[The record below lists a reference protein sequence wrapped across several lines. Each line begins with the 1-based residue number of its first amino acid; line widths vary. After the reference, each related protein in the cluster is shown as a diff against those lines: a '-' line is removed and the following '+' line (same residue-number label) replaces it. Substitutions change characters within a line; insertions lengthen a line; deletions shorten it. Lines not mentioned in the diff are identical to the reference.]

1 MIRNVRPK
9 DTTKFVI
16 VKVIGKDVID
26 QSGNHSR
33 QSTYPRKIYTVK
45 SSYERDRFMG
55 CKQRS
60 ANLANLLNI
69 HCNTSCDQ
77 STGSITTCSSTKAYQ
92 HNYQRNG
99 VHFACVNARSLKN
112 KVPMVTDHIIN
123 ENIDICLFTETWL
136 KDYDTVSFAGL
147 SPTGY
152 KFRNFSRQ
160 SERRGG
166 GTGIMFR
173 DSLDVRLSDAKENQS
188 FEFSEWSVRVNQ
200 YVLNMVSVYRPPY
213 SADHPISSRVFFD
226 EFSSY
231 LEGIVMTPG
240 ILLITGDF
248 NFHVECQSDNDAKC
262 FAEILQRL
270 LHDYYTNILHE
281 TKRLYYANLIDD
293 AAGDTKK
300 LFGIVNSLC
309 KADNRSDVLPSH
321 DSPRK
326 LANEF
331 GNFFIKKVDLI
342 QEDIDNIT
350 VTPPE
355 VDHRYPDTKFETF
368 STLTDEDV
376 HRIVMSSS
384 NSTCSLDP
392 NPTWLIKRCSDVLT
406 PIITQMINLSLSEGL
421 VPAQWKNA
429 VVRPLLK
436 KPGLD
441 PVLKN
446 FRPVSNLAFVGK
458 AAEKAVI
465 EQLINHCTTHQL
477 LPVNQSSYRK
487 YHSTETALVKVHND
501 ILTSMDN
508 QEVTFLIL
516 LDLSTAFDTI
526 NHSLLMNIVENDF
539 GITGLAKKWLA
550 SYLGNR
556 QQRITIKGCFSDYF
570 HVNSGVPQGSCLG
583 PVLFL
588 LYASGLFNVAS
599 RHRTNI
605 HAYADDT
612 QVYLSFKPSL
622 QYDMAKNIEQ
632 CITDLRAWMV
642 SNRLLINDSKTEFLV
657 IGSKHQLAKI
667 NVDSIMVGNTVIKS
681 VTSVRNLGAWFDQH
695 MSMNDHVSKVCSK
708 AFYSLYNLRQVRK
721 YLSDDTSKILVHSL
735 VTCHLDYCNAL
746 LHDIPQHQQ
755 QRLQKVLNAAA
766 RFVYQLPKFCHIT
779 PVLKDLHWLPVK
791 YRIMFKIIL
800 LVFKTLHGL
809 APTYLQDLIK
819 VKPPCRYQLRSDDK
833 FFLAVP
839 KTKCKTFGD
848 RAFYK
853 AGPDLW
859 NHLPLSL
866 RNTNDLQ
873 KFKKDL
879 KTHLFRVAFSEH

>member
-1 MIRNVRPK
+1 MPCRTP
-9 DTTKFVI
+9 
-16 VKVIGKDVID
+16 
-26 QSGNHSR
+26 
-33 QSTYPRKIYTVK
+33 
-45 SSYERDRFMG
+45 
-55 CKQRS
+55 
-60 ANLANLLNI
+60 
-69 HCNTSCDQ
+69 
-77 STGSITTCSSTKAYQ
+77 
-92 HNYQRNG
+92 
-99 VHFACVNARSLKN
+99 
-112 KVPMVTDHIIN
+112 
-123 ENIDICLFTETWL
+123 WL
-136 KDYDTVSFAGL
+136 GL
-147 SPTGY
+147 S
-152 KFRNFSRQ
+152 S
-160 SERRGG
+160 
-166 GTGIMFR
+166 
-173 DSLDVRLSDAKENQS
+173 
-188 FEFSEWSVRVNQ
+188 
-200 YVLNMVSVYRPPY
+200 
-213 SADHPISSRVFFD
+213 H
-226 EFSSY
+226 
-231 LEGIVMTPG
+231 
-240 ILLITGDF
+240 GD
-248 NFHVECQSDNDAKC
+248 DAKC
-262 FAEILQRL
+262 FAEILQTYGLHQHVLVPTHESGHTLDLIITRSNNDIRVSTPKATMAPSDHNFIECNLDLPRPCLTINEIYYRKLRSIDIEAFKADISASL
-270 LHDYYTNILHE
+270 LCKSSWSNSAELASCYDSTLASLLDKHAPLQKKTMVVRSKVPWYTTTLRDLKSKRRKLERKMILTDRPEDRIAYYKMRDYYTNILHE
-281 TKRLYYANLIDD
+281 TKRLYYANLIDE

-368 STLTDEDV
+368 SSLTDEDV

-406 PIITQMINLSLSEGL
+406 PIITQMINLSLSEGH

-436 KPGLD
+436 KSGLD

-516 LDLSTAFDTI
+516 LDLSAAFDTI

-570 HVNSGVPQGSCLG
+570 LVNSGVPQGSCLG

-667 NVDSIMVGNTVIKS
+667 NVDGIMVGNTVIKS

-746 LHDIPQHQQ
+746 LHDIPQYQQ

-779 PVLKDLHWLPVK
+779 PVLKALHWLPVK

-800 LVFKTLHGL
+800 LVFKILHGL

-819 VKPPCRYQLRSDDK
+819 VKPPSRYQLRSDDK
-833 FFLAVP
+833 FFLVVP

-879 KTHLFRVAFSEH
+879 KTHLFRVAFLEH